1 MESRIIYHIDK
12 FVSYLFGENNYND
25 PEQRIYNK
33 LLRLEGDEL
42 EDWMNK
48 KIKRYITGI
57 GYYFE
62 FKEENFEGIYG
73 SILFK
78 TWHSDNIYNKN
89 KEVMSMEEIFGENR
103 YILIRFKEE
112 YKIIKDKI
120 KTFKKEEDVYY
131 DLQLDWGMLI
141 FMDYLVMYIMSM
153 SSEDLKSYIIQLVDP
168 VEIK

>member
-1 MESRIIYHIDK
+1 
-12 FVSYLFGENNYND
+12 
-25 PEQRIYNK
+25 
-33 LLRLEGDEL
+33 
-42 EDWMNK
+42 
-48 KIKRYITGI
+48 
-57 GYYFE
+57 
-62 FKEENFEGIYG
+62 
-73 SILFK
+73 
-78 TWHSDNIYNKN
+78 
-89 KEVMSMEEIFGENR
+89 MSMEEIFGENR